1 MDNAKS
7 EFGWLMADRLLNSK
21 SPQCQF
27 FGALTFTVKLNSL
40 TKDDLEDGKI
50 DLNEILIQLINWL
63 VVRKNNSPRF
73 VIQKLISTLSVFF
86 AKFPECWPHCVLS
99 LVLSIQTNSAIA
111 SPETTASSGEID
123 LRLTEDDL
131 FLCLQFADL
140 LIEDQ
145 SGLSQLTSA
154 KTIKLNDGLRK
165 NLPIVSQLLHA
176 SLDTKAHGE
185 RGSVVNKAMSTLEGW
200 VTYFAQSRMDISI
213 LRPFSNYLL
222 FYLNSPDEEIYD
234 NCSTVVIDIFTHA
247 SSFWTPEF
255 KDSLFSLL
263 LQQGEAVEQIK
274 EVDDERISGFAKL
287 LIAFFENIRKS
298 FFLDDARSKDPKLLQ
313 LLNYIIYLTGL
324 PGKPSVE
331 DPIAVDC
338 LEFWTSYVEDIED
351 LDVPKENH
359 KEIVQH
365 VINSY
370 FPKIMFPPNNQYE
383 SWNPEDKEAFISFR
397 RDFTDFLEYAYPIVG
412 IELFGYLVEN
422 VYSTLNEA
430 VETNGGKDYNRLNWE
445 ALEGSLYCINGF
457 AEAIEGS
464 DEAYSRVKALFST
477 SLLDDLPMARSTKVR
492 QTAVNLLGSLDSF
505 FETNDGKPYLSQALE
520 YLFKSLR
527 VSSLSL
533 TASKSIQKLC
543 ASSRSSLTHLLPELM
558 EVYKSLSLFS
568 GLNSTAHDRTVNAI
582 ACIIQALPD
591 LEQKAQYVDQLVGMI
606 IEQIEEVLNN
616 PVEQMIE
623 WCGVLL
629 HSLAT
634 VGKGLQIP
642 EDVPNVSSEEAQAIM
657 DFWDMDS
664 CNIRKRITHV
674 IKALAID
681 QEPLNNQSDICKAC
695 CDIFKAGLCEVVSG
709 PFVFPIDTILTFIT
723 SKYRQGPLSAYSSLV
738 DLSCCMV
745 TSPPVEK
752 SGSELSAK
760 YINVLLEC
768 FFGHHIETD
777 QEPDVQ
783 SGQLKFLTQ
792 VCQHR
797 IALFVTHP
805 HVEVMAQFATRMLTS
820 NDSFVLRGA
829 CQFWC
834 KFINNTSSGDPSIK
848 ERQGMIFQAVGPQI
862 VAILSEK
869 ISGGAIRSDL
879 EYYSDVVKR
888 IIFKYPMVSKP
899 WFLSH
904 IVDHPISVPL
914 ARQNEK
920 FRRDIVTRLFNL
932 RGGRETATV
941 IKEFWLFCRGIS
953 NYT

>member
-1 MDNAKS
+1 
-7 EFGWLMADRLLNSK
+7 MADRLLNSN

-40 TKDDLEDGKI
+40 TKDDLEDGKVNPSEV
-50 DLNEILIQLINWL
+50 LNQLINWL
-63 VVRKNNSPRF
+63 IIRKTNSPRF

-86 AKFPECWPHCVLS
+86 TRFPDSWPNCVLS
-99 LVLSIQTNSAIA
+99 LVLSIQTNSAIV
-111 SPETTASSGEID
+111 SPEVTSSSDEID
-123 LRLTEDDL
+123 LRLADDDL
-131 FLCLQFADL
+131 FLCLQFADS

-165 NLPIVSQLLHA
+165 NLTILAQLLHA
-176 SLDTKAHGE
+176 SLDTDAQGE
-185 RGSVVNKAMSTLEGW
+185 RGNVVNKAMSTLEGW
-200 VTYFAQSRMDISI
+200 VTYFMQSRMDVSI

-234 NCSTVVIDIFTHA
+234 TCSTVVIDIFTHA
-247 SSFWTPEF
+247 STFWTPDF
-255 KDSLFSLL
+255 KDNLFNLL
-263 LQQGEAVEQIK
+263 LKQGEAVEQIK

-287 LIAFFENIRKS
+287 LIAFFENVRKS
-298 FFLDDARSKDPKLLQ
+298 FFLDETKSKDPKLLQ
-313 LLNYIIYLTGL
+313 LLNYIIYLSGL
-324 PGKPSVE
+324 PGKPGVE

-351 LDVPKENH
+351 MDVPKENH
-359 KEIVQH
+359 REIVQH

-383 SWNPEDKEAFISFR
+383 SWNPENKEAFMSFR
-397 RDFTDFLEYAYPIVG
+397 RDFTDFMEYAYPIVG
-412 IELFGYLVEN
+412 LELFGYLVEN
-422 VYSTLNEA
+422 VYNTLNEA
-430 VETNGGKDYNRLNWE
+430 VDNNGGRDYNRLNWE
-445 ALEGSLYCINGF
+445 ALEGSLYCLNGF
-457 AEAIEGS
+457 AETIEDS
-464 DEAYSRVKALFST
+464 DEAYTRVKALFST
-477 SLLDDLPMARSTKVR
+477 SLLDDLPMANNTKVR

-505 FETNDGKPYLSQALE
+505 FEREDGKPYLSQALE

-527 VSSLSL
+527 VSSMSL

-543 ASSRSSLTHLLPELM
+543 ASSRSSLIHLLPELM

-568 GLNSTAHDRTVNAI
+568 GLHSTAHDRTVNAI

-591 LEQKAQYVDQLVGMI
+591 LQQKAQYVDQLVGMI
-606 IEQIEEVLNN
+606 IQQIERVLNN
-616 PVEQMIE
+616 PDEQMIE

-642 EDVPNVSSEEAQAIM
+642 EDVPNVSSEEAQTIM

-664 CNIRKRITHV
+664 YNIRKRITHV

-681 QEPLNNQSDICKAC
+681 QDPLNKQSDICKAC

-723 SKYRQGPLSAYSSLV
+723 AKYQQGPLSTYSPLV
-738 DLSCCMV
+738 DLSCCVV

-752 SGSELSAK
+752 SSSEVSAK
-760 YINVLLEC
+760 YVNVLLEC
-768 FFGHHIETD
+768 FFGHHIETN

-792 VCQHR
+792 VCQHKFT
-797 IALFVTHP
+797 LFATHP
-805 HVEVMAQFATRMLTS
+805 HVDVMAQFATHMLSS

-848 ERQGMIFQAVGPQI
+848 ERQDMIFQVVGPQI
-862 VAILSEK
+862 VATLSEK

-899 WFLSH
+899 WFLTH
-904 IVDHPISVPL
+904 IVEHPISGSL
-914 ARQNEK
+914 ARRDEK
-920 FRRDIVTRLFNL
+920 FRRDVVTRLFNL
-932 RGGRETATV
+932 RGARETATV
-941 IKEFWLFCRGIS
+941 IKEFWLSCRGIT